1 MRCALNSIKMKY
13 FFSFALFIIL
23 FSNCD
28 NTLKTGQNTTQ
39 SPDSMPNSA
48 QKAYSRPTFI
58 STTTVD
64 ATETPHS
71 VVSFSYGSTVVKVD
85 TAIVGEF
92 QLMEDE
98 EMKQMNMPNTFMVV
112 GKAFWAGLQVTL
124 VIDTTV
130 TTYIIKRQYQDEQG
144 SGKEP
149 FETIK
154 IFPK

>member
-1 MRCALNSIKMKY
+1 MKMKY

-28 NTLKTGQNTTQ
+28 NTPKTGQNTTQ

-85 TAIVGEF
+85 TAIVVSITKVTCKPA
-92 QLMEDE
+92 Q
-98 EMKQMNMPNTFMVV
+98 
-112 GKAFWAGLQVTL
+112 KALP
-124 VIDTTV
+124 TTINV
-130 TTYIIKRQYQDEQG
+130 LG
-144 SGKEP
+144 
-149 FETIK
+149 
-154 IFPK
+154 IFICFIWKKDDK